1 MMSQGSSQGLD
12 RGLVRL
18 AIILLTGAMA
28 VVFDTTIVNVA
39 LATLSRDLHVGIATT
54 QWVVTAY
61 VLALAMVVPVSG
73 WAMRRFGGR
82 RVWLFAL
89 ALFLVGSILSSLAW
103 SMPSLIAFRVL
114 QGAGGGLMLPLLQN
128 LLVEAAGGRSLGR
141 LMAVVGLPILIGPVL
156 GPVIGGLILSHASWR
171 WMFWVN
177 VPFCVAGLVLA
188 WGGLRDE
195 GRRERQRLD
204 VWGLALLSPAVALL
218 IYGLSQVAVK
228 DGLAHAV
235 VVVPL
240 TLGLALLVLF
250 VRHAL
255 HSAGEP
261 IVDLRLFRR
270 RSFSASSGFLF
281 LSGLALY
288 GAMLLLPLYYQELR
302 GQSALAAGLLLAPQG
317 LGMLLTRGWAGRASD
332 RLGARPI
339 VLGGLALAFAGTF
352 AYTQAGLH
360 TSELLLG
367 LALVVRGAGLG
378 AATIPVMASAYLG
391 LEGTEIAHASS
402 ATRIMQQLGG
412 SFGAAVVGVILQ
424 TQITA
429 HASTSAG
436 GPALAFEHTFWWTLA
451 LTAVAF
457 VPALLLPS
465 KARAL
470 DPAIAQQVED
480 ASPVE

>member
-1 MMSQGSSQGLD
+1 MSEESRPGLD
-12 RGLVRL
+12 RGLVKL
-18 AIILLTGAMA
+18 AVILLVGAMA

-61 VLALAMVVPVSG
+61 ALALAMVVPISG

-103 SMPSLIAFRVL
+103 DMPSLIAFRVL
-114 QGAGGGLMLPLLQN
+114 QGIGGGLMLPLMQN
-128 LLVEAAGGRSLGR
+128 LLVGAAGGRSLGR
-141 LMAVVGLPILIGPVL
+141 LMAVVSLPVLIGPVL
-156 GPVIGGLILSHASWR
+156 GPVIGGLIVSHLSWR

-177 VPFCVAGLVLA
+177 VPFCIAGLLLA
-188 WGGLRDE
+188 WRGLSDD
-195 GRRERQRLD
+195 GQRERQRLD
-204 VWGLALLSPAVALL
+204 IWGLALLSPAVALL
-218 IYGLSQVAVK
+218 IYGLSQVAIRH
-228 DGLAHAV
+228 GAAHVAV
-235 VVVPL
+235 VAPL
-240 TLGLALLVLF
+240 AVGLALLAVF

-255 HSAGEP
+255 LAVGEP
-261 IVDLRLFRR
+261 IIDLRLFRR
-270 RSFSASSGFLF
+270 RSFSASAGFLF

-317 LGMLLTRGWAGRASD
+317 LGMLLTRGWAGKATD
-332 RLGARPI
+332 RVGARPI
-339 VLGGLALAFAGTF
+339 VLGGLLLALAGTF

-360 TSELLLG
+360 TNELLLG

-378 AATIPVMASAYLG
+378 AATIPVMATAYLG
-391 LEGTEIAHASS
+391 LRGTEITHASS
-402 ATRIMQQLGG
+402 ATRITQQLGG

-424 TQITA
+424 TQIDA
-429 HASTSAG
+429 HGLASPSG
-436 GPALAFEHTFWWTLA
+436 LSLAFQHCFWWTLA

-457 VPALLLPS
+457 VPAALLPS
-465 KARAL
+465 RARASDL
-470 DPAIAQQVED
+470 LSAKRSEE
-480 ASPVE
+480 ASPAE